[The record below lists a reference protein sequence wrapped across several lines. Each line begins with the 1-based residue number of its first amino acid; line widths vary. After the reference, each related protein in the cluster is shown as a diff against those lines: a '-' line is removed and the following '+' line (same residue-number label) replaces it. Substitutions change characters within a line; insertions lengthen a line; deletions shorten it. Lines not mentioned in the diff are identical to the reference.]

1 MIVAASIVVFLLVIA
16 RVVGLVKQ
24 NERTVVRE
32 RALRLANLALVK
44 ATTSA
49 EIGAAALQHGATARS
64 TAQVRRALCVQRPTG
79 TRAGDGLGAVQ
90 KASCRPSTVA
100 LLGAGRDDPERAR
113 RASAGRPTPSW
124 ICHAAT
130 VRANVFPLAAREDQ
144 RGLLIAAAP
153 TPLSPILVD
162 ALDALC
168 ASVSLALESA
178 ALSEQAHRRENE
190 ARFASLVRN
199 ASDLI
204 TVVDRDGDVLY
215 QSPSI
220 QRILGLGADDIAGTR
235 FEDLLLHTIAGGCGS
250 CCRRPATARSRSQAF
265 DCTLIHC
272 DGRALKF
279 EVVATDLCDDEHVR
293 GIVLNGRDAS
303 ERAAF
308 EEQLAH
314 QAFHDAVTGLP
325 NRALFSDRVEHA
337 LARAD
342 ARRARASR
350 SSSSTSTTSRRS
362 TTASATLPETRC
374 CSRSPSVCS
383 RPCGRPTRPRASAA
397 TSSPS

>member
-1 MIVAASIVVFLLVIA
+1 MALLEQAAKTPS
-16 RVVGLVKQ
+16 
-24 NERTVVRE
+24 ER
-32 RALRLANLALVK
+32 
-44 ATTSA
+44 
-49 EIGAAALQHGATARS
+49 
-64 TAQVRRALCVQRPTG
+64 
-79 TRAGDGLGAVQ
+79 
-90 KASCRPSTVA
+90 VA
-100 LLGAGRDDPERAR
+100 LPPAAHAELDLPP
-113 RASAGRPTPSW
+113 ASG
-124 ICHAAT
+124 
-130 VRANVFPLAAREDQ
+130 RANVFPLAARDDR

-190 ARFASLVRN
+190 ARFASLVQN

-220 QRILGLGADDIAGTR
+220 QRILGLTADEVAGAP
-235 FEDLLLHTIAGGCGS
+235 FENLLLESDRGRLRKLLQTPRHGT
-250 CCRRPATARSRSQAF
+250 SRSQAF
-265 DCTLIHC
+265 DCTLIHR

-337 LARAD
+337 LARA
-342 ARRARASR
+342 ARKARASR
-350 SSSSTSTTSRRS
+350 SSSSTSMTSRRS
-362 TTASATLPETRC
+362 TTASATLPGTRC
-374 CSRSPSVCS
+374 CSRSPSVCWT
-383 RPCGRPTRPRASAA
+383 PCGRPTRRRASAV